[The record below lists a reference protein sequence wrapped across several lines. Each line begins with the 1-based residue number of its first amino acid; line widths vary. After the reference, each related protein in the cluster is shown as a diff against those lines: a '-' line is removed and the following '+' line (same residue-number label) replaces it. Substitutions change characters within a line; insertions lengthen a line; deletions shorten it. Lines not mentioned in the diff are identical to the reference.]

1 MIEPRKRN
9 VLNLMRPVD
18 GGPASEA
25 ALLLDKLLQSGF
37 IDPPA
42 LEALPPMSRAELA
55 HFSHSRQLLA
65 RLVDFSLLTSY
76 QADRIRSG
84 NVQGMILGAYR
95 VLDRLGAGKDGV
107 IFRGMHRETGQDVA
121 IKVLIPAR
129 DLDPQSMVRF
139 FAERKTVAQL
149 SHPGIVRALDVGETS
164 SKDPDEPVLYYY
176 VMEHVPGLDLEQHV
190 QKHGPMAPD
199 LACAVA
205 HQVADA
211 LTEAH
216 QHNLVHR
223 DIKPSNII
231 LTPDGRAMLLDFG
244 LVRQFNSRQTVLGSL
259 VGMLEWIAPEQVQDA
274 HAVDIRADLYSL
286 GCTLFWCLTGQS
298 PHGAQNSPRPGL
310 AQVQALRS
318 PPSLRAAR
326 NDLGLELDAV
336 VARLM
341 APLPGDRYPDPRAV
355 MAALAPFVSAN
366 YAAAHMPPPDPAPTA
381 APALPTA
388 PVNEQLAESN
398 ARPLEE
404 PAPRFWQ
411 PTVNWLLGR
420 KKQDT
425 PS

>member
-9 VLNLMRPVD
+9 VLNLMRPAD
-18 GGPASEA
+18 AGPASEA

-37 IDPPA
+37 IDSPA
-42 LEALPPMSRAELA
+42 LEALPVMSRAELA

-65 RLVDFSLLTSY
+65 RLVDFNLLTSY

-84 NVQGMILGAYR
+84 NVQAMILGGYR

-107 IFRGMHRETGQDVA
+107 IFRGVQRETGQDVA
-121 IKVLIPAR
+121 IKVLIPTR

-149 SHPGIVRALDVGETS
+149 NHPGIVRALDVGETS
-164 SKDPDEPVLYYY
+164 SADPDEPVLYYY

-190 QKHGPMAPD
+190 HKHGPMAPD

-231 LTPDGRAMLLDFG
+231 LTPAGRAMLLDFG

-274 HAVDIRADLYSL
+274 HAVDIRADIYSL
-286 GCTLFWCLTGQS
+286 GCTLFWCLTAQS
-298 PHGAQNSPRPGL
+298 PHGTQSPRPVL
-310 AQVQALRS
+310 AQVPALRP
-318 PPSLRAAR
+318 PPSVRATR
-326 NDLGLELDAV
+326 SDLTPELDAV

-341 APLPGDRYPDPRAV
+341 APLPGARYPDPQAV
-355 MAALAPFVSAN
+355 MAALAPFVSESH
-366 YAAAHMPPPDPAPTA
+366 AAEHIPPPDPAQATA
-381 APALPTA
+381 PVLPTA
-388 PVNEQLAESN
+388 PMNDRRMESN
-398 ARPLEE
+398 ARPLEV
-404 PAPRFWQ
+404 PAPPFWQ

-420 KKQDT
+420 KQQDT